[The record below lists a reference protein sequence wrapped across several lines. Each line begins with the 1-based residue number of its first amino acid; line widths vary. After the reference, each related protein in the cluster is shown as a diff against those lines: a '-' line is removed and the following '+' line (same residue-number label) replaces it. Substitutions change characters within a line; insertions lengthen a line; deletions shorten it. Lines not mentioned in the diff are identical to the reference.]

1 MIKVYVFNN
10 NLVNAEHL
18 AKVNELLTSQGAKPI
33 NPTIIEVPQDAK
45 FADIVNGAFSLSA
58 YNERKARELNEK
70 YESRVVVLIREKYS
84 LDQELAI
91 LRQRDTKPME
101 FSDYNS
107 YVEMCKTQAKLEL
120 NLPL

>member
-1 MIKVYVFNN
+1 MRKVYIFNEQ
-10 NLVNAEHL
+10 LINAEAL
-18 AKVNELLTSQGAKPI
+18 PKVNELLASQGVKPI
-33 NPTIIEVPQDAK
+33 NPTIIEVPDDAK
-45 FADIVNGAFSLSA
+45 FADIVNGAFSISA
-58 YNERKARELNEK
+58 YNERKARELNEN

-91 LRQRDTKPME
+91 LRQRDTKPIE